1 MQEREKK
8 GCRPNCFPFICRYI
22 WCCVIPQTLSHFNP
36 LNLLLHLQFQLK
48 QTVPAGYKSALPRQH
63 GTSGLK
69 SAVTSYNYSKLDKSW
84 GWYNLIVEC
93 QRKQPGPKGSQSIIC
108 KAQRGTKPSETVYI
122 PAHWFI
128 FVYDERSC
136 DYHPHILLQLW
147 NVQSQREQGYRFI
160 YLSPNMVFAFFQPC
174 NPS

>member
-1 MQEREKK
+1 M
-8 GCRPNCFPFICRYI
+8 
-22 WCCVIPQTLSHFNP
+22 
-36 LNLLLHLQFQLK
+36 
-48 QTVPAGYKSALPRQH
+48 PAGYKSALPRQH

-160 YLSPNMVFAFFQPC
+160 YCLQIWCSLSFNPVIHHNLLLMALGMAFTRQRSTTLNAVKSHLEIIIFSAYKFVA
-174 NPS
+174 NLE